1 MAAEKYRL
9 PEKKR
14 FNFKLMQRLLP
25 TQFSLDKTADE
36 DLPHIFPGKTSTYLL
51 KPKIYFAPLTIRAI
65 TCFSYVL
72 MISLDR

>member
-36 DLPHIFPGKTSTYLL
+36 DLPHIFPGKTLT
-51 KPKIYFAPLTIRAI
+51 KIYFAPLNNFDQSPA
-65 TCFSYVL
+65 FL
-72 MISLDR
+72 MFL

>member
-36 DLPHIFPGKTSTYLL
+36 DLPHIFPGKTSTYLQ
-51 KPKIYFAPLTIRAI
+51 
-65 TCFSYVL
+65 S
-72 MISLDR
+72 SLG

>member
-25 TQFSLDKTADE
+25 TQFSLDKTTDE
-36 DLPHIFPGKTSTYLL
+36 DLPHIFPGKTYRRVPLKLGILSHKFLL
-51 KPKIYFAPLTIRAI
+51 
-65 TCFSYVL
+65 
-72 MISLDR
+72 

>member
-36 DLPHIFPGKTSTYLL
+36 DLPHIFPGKTPTYLSL
-51 KPKIYFAPLTIRAI
+51 KFTLPPLTIRPI

-72 MISLDR
+72 MILLVP

>member
-25 TQFSLDKTADE
+25 TQFSLDKTTDE
-36 DLPHIFPGKTSTYLL
+36 DLPHIFPGKTQNGAMLL
-51 KPKIYFAPLTIRAI
+51 DSPISNIKILK
-65 TCFSYVL
+65 
-72 MISLDR
+72 